1 MAMKLTKRIVAEA
14 QRMADTIND
23 LMELSR
29 IEKAGDR
36 VMGPVDLFD
45 VVRDSVQR
53 VHALAERA
61 GISIRVVSP
70 ETSILVDGD
79 YRQLVSAVG
88 NVVDNAVKY
97 SDEGSTVTVTVTRE
111 GDSAIAQIED
121 SGIGIGAEHLDR
133 IFERFY
139 RADKA
144 RSRDTGGT
152 GLGTLH
158 CAQHRVS
165 TWRAG
170 ERGVTRR

>member
-1 MAMKLTKRIVAEA
+1 
-14 QRMADTIND
+14 
-23 LMELSR
+23 
-29 IEKAGDR
+29 
-36 VMGPVDLFD
+36 
-45 VVRDSVQR
+45 
-53 VHALAERA
+53 
-61 GISIRVVSP
+61 
-70 ETSILVDGD
+70 LVDGD

-152 GLGTLH
+152 GLGLSIVRNIVS
-158 CAQHRVS
+158 QHGGQVNVESLEGKGS
-165 TWRAG
+165 TFRLTFPVANG
-170 ERGVTRR
+170 GTSGTMRGNDHVVNQ